1 MNHGLL
7 ELAFVSLVSL
17 LCRTFSLAESSM
29 LSDGV
34 KTKQSLKMSQTVI
47 KTC

>member
-7 ELAFVSLVSL
+7 ELAFVSLVAL
-17 LCRTFSLAESSM
+17 LCTFSLAESSM

-47 KTC
+47 KAC